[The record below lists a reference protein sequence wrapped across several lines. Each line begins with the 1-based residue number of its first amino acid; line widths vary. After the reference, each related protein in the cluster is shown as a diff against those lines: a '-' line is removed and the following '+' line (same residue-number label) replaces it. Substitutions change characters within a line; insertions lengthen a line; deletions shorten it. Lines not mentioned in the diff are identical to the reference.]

1 MVGQA
6 RVRYE
11 NLQILLHDVFEDG
24 LISMPDLG
32 V

>member
-1 MVGQA
+1 MVDKV

-11 NLQILLHDVFEDG
+11 NLPILHDVFEDG
-24 LISMPDLG
+24 LNSMPDLG